1 MSDAPEQ
8 PAADPAPDGAPSPS
22 TAPSSSPRREA
33 VSARLLRGALA
44 AVLGLLIAVVLL
56 LGWLGATESGLRTL
70 AGLADSFGGGLLT
83 LDKPQGYLFGQFKL
97 GSLQL
102 RTPTLQL
109 EIRNLAVDWRP
120 GELSNGR
127 VDVTSLAASEVR
139 VASAS
144 DDTPLSLPASLEI
157 PVAVR
162 LGAVRVDRLQSGKLI
177 DGQAAAPDL
186 ELTGLDG
193 SIESDGRHHDFSNLK
208 AAAPFGQLAASGRL
222 DGRRP
227 FAVKATARLTTR
239 QGGDAYTV
247 DAEADGTLEKA
258 LSILAK
264 VSGAG
269 MEGEARVQATPFAA
283 LPLRSARISVHGVD
297 PGHFHAAAPTA
308 QLDVE
313 ADLEPT
319 AAKPADG
326 RTVAVEDWV
335 VGGPLTVR
343 NHQPGPY
350 DQGKLPLESVST
362 RLRWAGG
369 ELAASEL
376 ALLLPGQ
383 GRINGRVVWR
393 APGKDKEKAQAQGVA
408 EASFG
413 HLDADLQVSGVDAR
427 RLDRRAVA
435 TRIDGHIRADAE
447 ATGQNFS
454 AELRDPQLAL
464 RLKARHAAGTLSVE
478 ELVATARQARLDASG
493 KLALDGDGRFEL
505 RGRVSHF
512 DPHVFTTRAP
522 AADLNARFDA
532 SGRRLPTLA
541 GRLGFELLP
550 SRLEGKPLVGKGE
563 VVVDGQRIAN
573 ADVNLDLAGNRLSAQ
588 GRYGKPGDA
597 LALHVDAPA
606 LGFLGHGVAGRLK
619 ADGVLRGTPA
629 QPAGEFELLGEKL
642 VLAGMR
648 IERLDGRGRL
658 AEGRDGA
665 ISVSVGLAG
674 LQGATATEMLVSR
687 GSLTFEGSRAANR
700 VRVDANGPKGNAVSL
715 ALSGALSDGPRWEGR
730 LESLVVRGDYP
741 LNLQAAAPLTLS
753 SDLIRLGPAELR
765 GGAGGRIRLDE
776 TRWQARRLFARGSV
790 SGVQV
795 GFMLD
800 PATRAV
806 KSTGDSLQIGGQWD
820 VDIGEQVNGL
830 VRFYREKGDLVLQ
843 GDSPV
848 RLGLDELQ
856 LSVSAAANRL
866 AFGFSARGS
875 QLGSAAGAGTALA
888 ERTPSGELRL
898 VPDAPLLGSAKIDIP
913 NIAWAGPLADQNLKT
928 EGSLKGEFVL
938 AGTPARPETSGRI
951 RGERL
956 GFVMADQ
963 GLHLAGGTLLAD
975 FDKDR
980 LRLEDFSFVSPNRVR
995 PRESRINVAR
1005 LTREPGTLNARGEV
1019 LLATG
1024 EGRFSYRAERLPL
1037 LQRVDQ
1043 WLVLSG
1049 EGEVLT
1055 GWNYATLKGRLVAD
1069 AGFIELS
1076 RTPAPSLGDDVEV
1089 IDPHHNGKS
1098 ASPFHMGSD
1107 LVVNLG
1113 NALYVKA
1120 LGVDTQLAG
1129 ELRLQGGE
1137 GKPLHASGVIT
1148 TQGGVFEGYGQK
1160 LSIERGIVT
1169 FAGPISNPS
1178 LNVVALRKG
1187 LSVEAGVGI
1196 GGTAR
1201 RPVVRLVSEPNVPD
1215 PEKLGWIVLGRPPD
1229 QGSGGEMALLLPAAQ
1244 ALLGGTGGGLPAT
1257 LARNLG
1263 FDEFS
1268 FGTSNDSR
1276 SRVQTSSVATGSVTG
1291 TTSSASA
1298 QAAGTTVPG
1307 QVISIGK
1314 RLSTRAL
1321 LSFEQGIAGTTSIVK
1336 LTYQLTRGISVI
1348 GRAGSENAVDMQF
1361 SVSFR

>member
-8 PAADPAPDGAPSPS
+8 PAADPAPDGAPSP
-22 TAPSSSPRREA
+22 APAPRRDA
-33 VSARLLRGALA
+33 PSARLLRGALA
-44 AVLGLLIAVVLL
+44 AVLGLLTVVVLL
-56 LGWLGATESGLRTL
+56 LGWLGASESGLRAL
-70 AGLADSFGGGLLT
+70 AGLANGVSGGLLS
-83 LDKPQGYLFGQFKL
+83 LDKPQGYLLGEFKL

-120 GELSNGR
+120 GALASR
-127 VDVTSLAASEVR
+127 RLDVASLAASELR
-139 VASAS
+139 VASLP
-144 DDTPLSLPASLEI
+144 DDTPLSLPLSLELPI
-157 PVAVR
+157 AVH
-162 LGAVRVDRLQSGKLI
+162 LGSVRVDRLLTGKLI
-177 DGQAAAPDL
+177 DGQAAPPDF

-193 SIESDGRHHDFSNLK
+193 SLESDGRHHDFSKLK
-208 AAAPFGQLAASGRL
+208 ATAPFGQLAASGRL

-227 FAVKATARLTTR
+227 FALTAMASLNTR
-239 QGGDAYTV
+239 QAGEAY
-247 DAEADGTLEKA
+247 AIEAQADGTLETLALHAKA
-258 LSILAK
+258 K
-264 VSGAG
+264 GAG
-269 MEGEARVQATPFAA
+269 MEGAAKVLATPFAA
-283 LPLRSARISVHGVD
+283 LPLRSAKLSVQGVD
-297 PGHFHAAAPTA
+297 PSRFHAAVPAA

-313 ADLEPT
+313 ADLEPS

-326 RTVAVEDWV
+326 RPLAVEDWV

-350 DQGKLPLESVST
+350 DKGKLPLESLSA

-369 ELAASEL
+369 ELAASNL
-376 ALLLPGQ
+376 VVLLPGQ
-383 GRINGRVVWR
+383 GRIGGRLAWQ
-393 APGKDKEKAQAQGVA
+393 APVKAEEKGKA
-408 EASFG
+408 EAGFG
-413 HLDADLQVSGVDAR
+413 HLNADLQVSGVDAR
-427 RLDRRAVA
+427 HLDGRAVA
-435 TRIDGHIRADAE
+435 TRIDGHLRADAE
-447 ATGQNFS
+447 AAGQNFS
-454 AELRDPQLAL
+454 ADLRDPQLAL
-464 RLKARHAAGTLSVE
+464 RIKARHAAGALSVE

-493 KLALDGDGRFEL
+493 KLALDGAGRFEL
-505 RGRVSHF
+505 RGRLSHF
-512 DPHVFTTRAP
+512 DPHAFVTRAP
-522 AADLNARFDA
+522 AADLNTRFDA
-532 SGRRLPTLA
+532 SGRRQPTLV
-541 GRLGFELLP
+541 GRVGFELLP
-550 SRLEGKPLVGKGE
+550 SRLEGKPLLGKGE
-563 VVVDGQRIAN
+563 LAIDGQRIAN

-597 LALHVDAPA
+597 LALHVDAPVLA
-606 LGFLGHGVAGRLK
+606 VLGRGVAGRLK

-642 VLAGMR
+642 VLAGLR

-674 LQGATATEMLVSR
+674 LQGATAAEALLSR
-687 GSLTFEGSRAANR
+687 GSLSFEGTRSANR
-700 VRVDANGPKGNAVSL
+700 IRVDASGLKGHSVSL
-715 ALSGALSDGPRWEGR
+715 ALAGALSDGPRWEGR
-730 LESLVVRGDYP
+730 LESLLARGDYP
-741 LNLQAAAPLTLS
+741 LSLQAAAPLVLS
-753 SDLIRLGPAELR
+753 ADLIRLGPAELR

-776 TRWQARRLFARGSV
+776 TRWQARHLIARGSV

-820 VDIGEQVNGL
+820 VDIGEQANGL

-848 RLGLDELQ
+848 RLGLDDLQ

-866 AFGFSARGS
+866 AFGFSAHGS

-898 VPDAPLLGSAKIDIP
+898 VPDAPLLGSAKVDIP
-913 NIAWAGPLADQNLKT
+913 NIAWAGPLADQNMKT
-928 EGSLKGEFVL
+928 EGSLKGEFSL

-963 GLHLAGGTLLAD
+963 GLHLSGGTLAAD

-995 PRESRINVAR
+995 PRESRIDVAR
-1005 LTREPGTLNARGEV
+1005 LTRQPGTLNARGEV
-1019 LLATG
+1019 QLASG
-1024 EGRFSYRAERLPL
+1024 EGRFSFRAERLPL

-1069 AGFIELS
+1069 AGFVELS

-1120 LGVDTQLAG
+1120 LGVDTRLAG
-1129 ELRLQGGE
+1129 ELRLQAGE

-1148 TQGGVFEGYGQK
+1148 AQGGVFEGYGQK

-1169 FAGPISNPS
+1169 FAGPIANPS

-1244 ALLGGTGGGLPAT
+1244 ALLGETGGGLPAT

-1268 FGTSNDSR
+1268 FGASNDPR
-1276 SRVQTSSVATGSVTG
+1276 SRVQTSSVANGSVTG
-1291 TTSSASA
+1291 TASSASSRS
-1298 QAAGTTVPG
+1298 AGTTVPG
-1307 QVISIGK
+1307 QVVSIGK

-1348 GRAGSENAVDMQF
+1348 GRAGSENAVDMLF

>member
-8 PAADPAPDGAPSPS
+8 SAANPAPDGAPPPS
-22 TAPSSSPRREA
+22 IPPRRET
-33 VSARLLRGALA
+33 VSVRLLRGTLA
-44 AVLGLLIAVVLL
+44 AVLGLLTVTVLL

-70 AGLADSFGGGLLT
+70 AGLADGLSGGLLS
-83 LDKPQGYLFGQFKL
+83 LDKPQGYLLGEFKL

-109 EIRNLAVDWRP
+109 EIRNLEVDWRP
-120 GELSNGR
+120 GALARGR
-127 VDVTSLAASEVR
+127 LDVASVAASEVR
-139 VASAS
+139 VASLP
-144 DDTPLSLPASLEI
+144 DDTPLSLPASLEL
-157 PVAVR
+157 PVAVH
-162 LGAVRVDRLQSGKLI
+162 LGAVRVDRLLTGKLI
-177 DGQAAAPDL
+177 DGQVAPPDL
-186 ELTGLDG
+186 ELIGLDG
-193 SIESDGRHHDFSNLK
+193 SLESDGRYHDFSNLK

-227 FAVKATARLTTR
+227 FAVRAKARLTTR

-247 DAEADGTLEKA
+247 DGEADGALENALAIVAKA
-258 LSILAK
+258 
-264 VSGAG
+264 SGAG

-283 LPLRSARISVHGVD
+283 LPLRSARLSVRGVD
-297 PGHFHAAAPTA
+297 PSRFHAAVPAA
-308 QLDVE
+308 RLDVE
-313 ADLEPT
+313 ADLEPS
-319 AAKPADG
+319 AAKLAEG
-326 RTVAVEDWV
+326 RALAVEDWV
-335 VGGPLTVR
+335 VSGPLTVR

-350 DQGKLPLESVST
+350 DQGKLPLESLSA

-383 GRINGRVVWR
+383 GRIGGRLAWR
-393 APGKDKEKAQAQGVA
+393 VPGKDKEKAQEQSQG
-408 EASFG
+408 EAGFG

-435 TRIDGHIRADAE
+435 TRIDGHLRAAVE
-447 ATGQNFS
+447 AAGQNFS

-464 RLKARHAAGTLSVE
+464 RLKARHAAGALSVE
-478 ELVATARQARLDASG
+478 ELVATARQARLDVSG

-505 RGRVSHF
+505 RGRLSHF

-532 SGRRLPTLA
+532 SGRRQPSLA
-541 GRLGFELLP
+541 GRMGFELLP
-550 SRLEGKPLVGKGE
+550 SSLEGKPLVGKGE
-563 VVVDGQRIAN
+563 LVMDGQRIAN

-606 LGFLGHGVAGRLK
+606 LGVLGRGVAGRLK
-619 ADGVLRGTPA
+619 ADGVLRGTLA
-629 QPAGEFELLGEKL
+629 QPAGELELLGEKL
-642 VLAGMR
+642 VMAGLR

-665 ISVSVGLAG
+665 ISVAVGVAG
-674 LQGATATEMLVSR
+674 LQGATAKEALVSR
-687 GSLTFEGSRAANR
+687 GSFNFDGTRAANR
-700 VRVDANGPKGNAVSL
+700 LRVDASGPKGNAVSL
-715 ALSGALSDGPRWEGR
+715 ALAGALSDGPRWEGR
-730 LESLVVRGDYP
+730 LESLVARGDYP
-741 LNLQAAAPLTLS
+741 LNLQAAAPLLLS
-753 SDLIRLGPAELR
+753 SELIRLGPAELR

-776 TRWQARRLFARGSV
+776 TRWQARRLIARGSV

-806 KSTGDSLQIGGQWD
+806 RSTGDSLQIGGQWD

-830 VRFYREKGDLVLQ
+830 LRFYREKGDLALQ

-848 RLGLDELQ
+848 RLGLDDLQ
-856 LSVSAAANRL
+856 LSVSASANRL
-866 AFGFSARGS
+866 AFGFSAHGS

-888 ERTPSGELRL
+888 ERTASGELRL
-898 VPDAPLLGSAKIDIP
+898 VPDAPLLGSAKVDIP

-928 EGSLKGEFVL
+928 EGSLKGEFAL

-963 GLHLAGGTLLAD
+963 GLHLSGGTLAAD

-980 LRLEDFSFVSPNRVR
+980 LRLEDFSFASPNRVR
-995 PRESRINVAR
+995 PQESRIDVAR
-1005 LTREPGTLNARGEV
+1005 LTRQPGSLTARGEV
-1019 LLATG
+1019 QLASG
-1024 EGRFSYRAERLPL
+1024 EGRFSFRAERLPL

-1049 EGEVLT
+1049 EGEVLS

-1069 AGFIELS
+1069 AGFVELS
-1076 RTPAPSLGDDVEV
+1076 RTPAPSLGDDVEI

-1120 LGVDTQLAG
+1120 LGVDTRLAG
-1129 ELRLQGGE
+1129 ELRLQAGE

-1169 FAGPISNPS
+1169 FAGPIANPS

-1268 FGTSNDSR
+1268 IGASNDPR

-1291 TTSSASA
+1291 TASSASS

-1336 LTYQLTRGISVI
+1336 LSYQLTRGISVI
-1348 GRAGSENAVDMQF
+1348 GRAGSENAVDMLF

>member
-8 PAADPAPDGAPSPS
+8 PAADPAPDGAPPPS

-33 VSARLLRGALA
+33 ISARLLRGALA
-44 AVLGLLIAVVLL
+44 AVLGLLIAAVLL
-56 LGWLGATESGLRTL
+56 LGWLGASESGLRTL

-83 LDKPQGYLFGQFKL
+83 LDKPQGYLLGQFKL
-97 GSLQL
+97 ASLQL

-120 GELSNGR
+120 GELTNGR
-127 VDVTSLAASEVR
+127 VDVVSLSASEVR
-139 VASAS
+139 VASAP
-144 DDTPLSLPASLEI
+144 DDTPLSLPASLEL
-157 PVAVR
+157 PVVVR
-162 LGAVRVDRLQSGKLI
+162 LGAVRIDRLQSGKLV
-177 DGQAAAPDL
+177 DGKAAPPDL

-193 SIESDGRHHDFSNLK
+193 SLESDGRHHDFSNLK

-227 FAVKATARLTTR
+227 FALKATARLTTR

-258 LSILAK
+258 LSVLANA
-264 VSGAG
+264 SGAG

-313 ADLEPT
+313 ADLEPS
-319 AAKPADG
+319 AAKPAEG

-335 VGGPLTVR
+335 VSGPLTVR

-350 DQGKLPLESVST
+350 DQGKLPLESLSA

-383 GRINGRVVWR
+383 GRIGGRLAWR
-393 APGKDKEKAQAQGVA
+393 APGKEKEKAQEQGKG
-408 EASFG
+408 ETGFG

-435 TRIDGHIRADAE
+435 TRIDGHIRAEAE
-447 ATGQNFS
+447 AAGQNFS

-464 RLKARHAAGTLSVE
+464 RLKARHAAGALSVE

-512 DPHVFTTRAP
+512 DPHAFTTRAP

-550 SRLEGKPLVGKGE
+550 SRLESKPLVGKGE
-563 VVVDGQRIAN
+563 LAVDGQRIAS

-588 GRYGKPGDA
+588 GRYGRPGDA

-606 LGFLGHGVAGRLK
+606 LGILGRGLAGRLK

-642 VLAGMR
+642 VFAGMR
-648 IERLDGRGRL
+648 VERLDGHGRL

-665 ISVSVGLAG
+665 ISATVGLAG

-687 GSLTFEGSRAANR
+687 GSLSFEGTRAANR
-700 VRVDANGPKGNAVSL
+700 LRVDASGPKGNAVSL
-715 ALSGALSDGPRWEGR
+715 ALAGALSDGPRWEGR
-730 LESLVVRGDYP
+730 LESLVARGDYP
-741 LNLQAAAPLTLS
+741 LNLQAAAALTLS

-765 GGAGGRIRLDE
+765 GGAGGRIRLEE
-776 TRWQARRLFARGSV
+776 TRWQARRLLARGSV

-830 VRFYREKGDLVLQ
+830 LRFYREKGDLVLQ

-866 AFGFSARGS
+866 AFGFSAHGS

-928 EGSLKGEFVL
+928 EGSLKGEFAL

-963 GLHLAGGTLLAD
+963 GLHLSGGTLAAD

-995 PRESRINVAR
+995 PRDSRINVSR

-1019 LLATG
+1019 QLATG
-1024 EGRFSYRAERLPL
+1024 EGHFSYRAERLPL

-1076 RTPAPSLGDDVEV
+1076 RTPAPSLGDDVEI

-1107 LVVNLG
+1107 LIVNLG

-1129 ELRLQGGE
+1129 ELRLQAGE

-1169 FAGPISNPS
+1169 FAGPIANPS

-1268 FGTSNDSR
+1268 FGASNDPR

-1291 TTSSASA
+1291 TTSSAAA